1 MQICFSIFTKFLLV
15 GGGKRIETVEV
26 TLNKC
31 VQCPGSCLT
40 IAACSSCVFQNVS
53 L

>member
-26 TLNKC
+26 TE
-31 VQCPGSCLT
+31 QMCPVSWKLSDY
-40 IAACSSCVFQNVS
+40 SSM
-53 L
+53 